1 MSLHTTNNNSKWSTF
16 TVDPSK
22 PKAYFE
28 RLPVELTSKIIDN
41 LAFVATDDETSET
54 LDKFYMS
61 LSPSQG
67 HYLDY
72 PQDLLSLMGVNKL
85 FYNLVTT
92 RFLTTI
98 TVASH
103 TSQSLESL
111 KTDDHPFVFSGG
123 HLSKPVDS
131 SSNSLPSEI
140 DSNEK
145 SPGSRL
151 PMIKK
156 LLLNCYDK
164 ESSTLFK
171 YDLSLD
177 WSQNF
182 ISNRLTCLTVDT
194 SVFTFVNSQHEE
206 LSDELLVM
214 SKKDLA
220 SGFAKLVAL
229 QENEISCTFI
239 NSKHHI
245 TDLTILIQA
254 FDQYHVLTSVENLQ
268 IISYLGHA
276 NDDLSIIQSLVN
288 LKKFTFESSNQI
300 ARKYLPAFDSF
311 STLKQLTFKSAD
323 TPIPPNFPK
332 TLKKLST
339 YNYSFFHNQLDS
351 QVQNHNNLVELRLN
365 FIGELPCNI
374 STPFKF
380 LKTLIVEGQIKRNL
394 DTISQFISQNS
405 SITALSIPV
414 SAKLI
419 CGYFESRRF
428 FPSLRNIE
436 CLNLCFESSRLND
449 TDIAFSD
456 SVLENIFTH
465 MHSLNVLLLQS
476 TSSHISLE
484 HLIHALT
491 GTYSN
496 RTTNLT
502 QISLYFTLNTNI
514 NFTASPLECFR
525 ETTSTTNTGSRF
537 SFFPD
542 DVVLNDFVKIKNLAP
557 IYTQKNVFSPTA
569 KIDIDVKK
577 LKMLFIHNPS
587 TTSTAK
593 ASECFTRRIA
603 QIHQIPWFL

>member
-1 MSLHTTNNNSKWSTF
+1 MSRHTANKDLKWSTS
-16 TVDPSK
+16 TVDPSN
-22 PKAYFE
+22 PKAHFE
-28 RLPVELTSKIIDN
+28 KLPVELTSKIIDD
-41 LAFVATDDETSET
+41 LAFVATDDET

-67 HYLDY
+67 HYTDY
-72 PQDLLSLMGVNKL
+72 PKDLLSLMGVNKL

-92 RFLTTI
+92 RFLTVI

-103 TSQSLESL
+103 NSRSLESL
-111 KTDDHPFVFSGG
+111 ETDDHPFVFSGG
-123 HLSKPVDS
+123 HFSKPVDS
-131 SSNSLPSEI
+131 PSNSLPSEI
-140 DSNEK
+140 HSNEK
-145 SPGSRL
+145 PSGSRP

-171 YDLSLD
+171 YDLILD

-194 SVFTFVNSQHEE
+194 SVFTFVNSQYKDF
-206 LSDELLVM
+206 SDELSVV

-229 QENEISCTFI
+229 QENDISCTFI
-239 NSKHHI
+239 NSKHH
-245 TDLTILIQA
+245 TNDLAILIQA
-254 FDQYHVLTSVENLQ
+254 FNQYHVLTSVENLQ
-268 IISYLGHA
+268 IVSYLDHT
-276 NDDLSIIQSLVN
+276 NNDLSMIQSFVN
-288 LKKFTFESSNQI
+288 LKKFTFESSKQI
-300 ARKYLPAFDSF
+300 ERKFLSVIDSF
-311 STLKQLTFKSAD
+311 SSLNQLTFKSAD
-323 TPIPPNFPK
+323 TPFPPTFPK

-339 YNYSFFHNQLDS
+339 YNYSFFHNQLDF
-351 QVQNHNNLVELRLN
+351 QTQNFDNLVELRLN
-365 FIGELPCNI
+365 FIGELPCNA
-374 STPFKF
+374 STPFKN
-380 LKTLIVEGQIKRNL
+380 LKTLIVKGQIKRNL

-436 CLNLCFESSRLND
+436 CLNLGFESSRPND
-449 TDIAFSD
+449 ADISFSG

-465 MHSLNVLLLQS
+465 MHSLKVLLLQS
-476 TSSHISLE
+476 TRSHISLE

-502 QISLYFTLNTNI
+502 QISLYFTLNTNV
-514 NFTASPLECFR
+514 NVTASSLECFR
-525 ETTSTTNTGSRF
+525 ETSSTPDTSSRF

-542 DVVLNDFVKIKNLAP
+542 GVVLDNFVKIKSLAP
-557 IYTQKNVFSPTA
+557 IYTQKNAFSPTA
-569 KIDIDVKK
+569 KIDIDVEK
-577 LKMLFIHNPS
+577 LKTLFIHNPS
-587 TTSTAK
+587 TTITAK
-593 ASECFTRRIA
+593 ASECFTRRIT